1 MQQRKKEGCLKIAN
15 KNDILLKK
23 WNRDYCKSPDF
34 LPKSGKNGKNKTGM
48 KFAMYYN
55 KKK

>member
-1 MQQRKKEGCLKIAN
+1 MFKYCN
-15 KNDILLKK
+15 KNDIILKK
-23 WNRDYCKSPDF
+23 WNGDYCKLPDF
-34 LPKSGKNGKNKTGM
+34 LPKSGKTGKNKTGM

>member
-1 MQQRKKEGCLKIAN
+1 MFKNCN